1 MQLLSFIGERW
12 GKKKRFYL
20 KIRKNNTSSN
30 ELMRSGIF
38 DLALG
43 QKDRQGDLLRLSES
57 LFHMMAY
64 LEMKNRKI

>member
-1 MQLLSFIGERW
+1 MI

-30 ELMRSGIF
+30 ELIRSGIF

-43 QKDRQGDLLRLSES
+43 QKDRQGDLLRSSES
-57 LFHMMAY
+57 LFLMMA
-64 LEMKNRKI
+64 